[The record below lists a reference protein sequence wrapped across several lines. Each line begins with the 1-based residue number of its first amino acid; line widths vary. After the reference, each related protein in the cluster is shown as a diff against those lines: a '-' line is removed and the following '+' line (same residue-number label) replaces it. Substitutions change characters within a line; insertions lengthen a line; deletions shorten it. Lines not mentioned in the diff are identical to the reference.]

1 MQQVVRKQTEY
12 GSQTESR
19 KYRVNGKKLCNT
31 AYFDTCHTHIY
42 THILP
47 QMHTKKIKT
56 MWYIFGAKLGFV
68 KLIVGLLVCRQKSV

>member
-19 KYRVNGKKLCNT
+19 KYRVNGKKLYNT

-47 QMHTKKIKT
+47 QMHTQKKPQNYMVNFWSQT
-56 MWYIFGAKLGFV
+56 GLCETYCGTFGM
-68 KLIVGLLVCRQKSV
+68 